1 MVDLFRYIEHDFALP
16 ARTDAIDVVNQSDF
30 QVSLASATQGGAPSH
45 RVRELAEAFLNSTF
59 ASPTDDPTALAAP
72 LNTLPRRLRKLT
84 SVDLPSVRQEVKKA
98 FGQPAGQLA
107 SSADFRSDE
116 ELLQNAVLA
125 VKLVTGFAMVD
136 SARLVRQLRAAA
148 FVRDLAAGDH
158 PATLNAAAV
167 NALLTRPARIPA
179 ELLAA
184 IRATPAPQP
193 APPRPDDGGKERIEG
208 LRSERDALQSGYD
221 ALLALPPSRL
231 EVVVEQESPGA
242 VRSADARE
250 QTAEEVE
257 AGGPRETSATT
268 APATLRIG
276 TAALESLDPAQA
288 GALSSLS
295 VDPLQAPLE
304 EVVGALTRRLKELN
318 AELLPLEAPA
328 PARVFRVG
336 AHLFA
341 ERSTPA
347 TTTEEEA
354 GPAPA
359 PPDFSHA
366 VTRPVGIGN
375 LQVVRQ
381 ELLGYRAGDISHI
394 ENVLEGELLRR
405 STRREEVSEL
415 TLTEEAETIQAQER
429 DQQSTDRNELASAS
443 QKEASQQTTTMSDA
457 MTATEYGKLVEN
469 SKSNFAQTVTARA
482 VDSLAQRVRR
492 QRVERERKTYVEH
505 ALHELD
511 NQKSRKKVRGIYQ
524 WIDKRYGVSVL
535 NYGKRLMYD
544 VVVPEPASFFVQALK
559 DAEKPESLQLKKP
572 PEPTFRPSNLT
583 ASNYE
588 FFAALYGVT
597 GSVSPPPPEYTD
609 TVAEV
614 KTVDLKEVDKDG
626 NTHYGMYFDAF
637 KLRVPAGYKAIGGY
651 VQQVNS
657 DVLDPAPDRELEFFI
672 GEAYN
677 VRFTPT
683 SFLNESFPM
692 SGETGELPVTVRSF
706 HGLRRFNYAIG
717 VNCQRTEKAYEE
729 WRLKTH
735 ATLVSG
741 YRQQLAEYEDKLG
754 RCIAAMR
761 NQMALADNYAHDPKV
776 EQQELKKAFIFLLL
790 GEHPAVG
797 LPTPTPAPVPPAAVP
812 PDPAAVR
819 DWGAVVAFFERA
831 FEWDNLMYSFHP
843 YFWGR
848 PHRWREA
855 VLAQDANPQFEAFL
869 KAGAARVVVPVRPG
883 FEAALAHFHETG
895 DVWMGEEIPD
905 MLGDNYVSIIAEIKA
920 ANHAP
925 GEEVL
930 VDRWEVTLPT
940 TLVLLKGDAALP
952 QWKLTPSG
960 SSPDP

>member
-30 QVSLASATQGGAPSH
+30 QVSLSSAAQGDAP
-45 RVRELAEAFLNSTF
+45 RQQVRELAEAFLASTF

-98 FGQPAGQLA
+98 FGQAPGQLA
-107 SSADFRSDE
+107 SSADLRSDE

-136 SARLVRQLRAAA
+136 SARLVRQLRAVA

-167 NALLTRPARIPA
+167 NALLARPARIPA

-184 IRATPAPQP
+184 THAKPPPQP
-193 APPRPDDGGKERIEG
+193 APPRPDDEGEERIEG
-208 LRSERDALQSGYD
+208 LRGERDALQSGYD

-231 EVVVEQESPGA
+231 EVVVEQELPGA
-242 VRSADARE
+242 ARSA
-250 QTAEEVE
+250 
-257 AGGPRETSATT
+257 

-276 TAALESLDPAQA
+276 AAALESLDPAQA
-288 GALSSLS
+288 AAMSSLS
-295 VDPLQAPLE
+295 VDPRQAPLD

-318 AELLPLEAPA
+318 AELLPLEEPA
-328 PARVFRVG
+328 PARIFRVG

-341 ERSTPA
+341 ERPA
-347 TTTEEEA
+347 PVTAPAQEEA
-354 GPAPA
+354 PPAPT

-381 ELLGYRAGDISHI
+381 ELLAYRAGDISHI

-443 QKEASQQTTTMSDA
+443 HKEASKQTTTMSDA

-469 SKSNFAQTVTARA
+469 SKTNFAQTVTARA
-482 VDSLAQRVRR
+482 VDSLSQRVRQ
-492 QRVERERKTYVEH
+492 QRVERERRTYVEH

-511 NQKSRKKVRGIYQ
+511 NQNGRKKVRGIYQ
-524 WIDKRYGVSVL
+524 WVDKRYGVSVL

-559 DAEKPESLQLKKP
+559 DADKPESFKLAKP

-597 GSVSPPPPEYTD
+597 GSVSPPPPEYTH

-626 NTHYGMYFDAF
+626 NTHYGVYFDAF
-637 KLRVPAGYKAIGGY
+637 KLRVPEGYKAVGGY

-657 DVLDPAPDRELEFFI
+657 DILDPAPDRELEFFI

-692 SGETGELPVTVRSF
+692 AGETGEIPVTARSF

-741 YRQQLAEYEDKLG
+741 YRQQLAEYEDKLS
-754 RCIAAMR
+754 RYIAAMR
-761 NQMALADNYAHDPKV
+761 NQMALADNYAHDPEV

-812 PDPAAVR
+812 PDPAEVR
-819 DWGAVVAFFERA
+819 DWGAAVAFFERA
-831 FEWDNLMYSFHP
+831 FEWDNLMYSFYP

-848 PHRWREA
+848 
-855 VLAQDANPQFEAFL
+855 
-869 KAGAARVVVPVRPG
+869 
-883 FEAALAHFHETG
+883 
-895 DVWMGEEIPD
+895 
-905 MLGDNYVSIIAEIKA
+905 
-920 ANHAP
+920 
-925 GEEVL
+925 
-930 VDRWEVTLPT
+930 
-940 TLVLLKGDAALP
+940 
-952 QWKLTPSG
+952 
-960 SSPDP
+960 